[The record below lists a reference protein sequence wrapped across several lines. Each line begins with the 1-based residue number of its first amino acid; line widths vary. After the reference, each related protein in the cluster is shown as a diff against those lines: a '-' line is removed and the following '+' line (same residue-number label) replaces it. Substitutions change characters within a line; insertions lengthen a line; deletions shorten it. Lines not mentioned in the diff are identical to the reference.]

1 MYNQK
6 LYRLRRCPSLRIAD
20 EIFCEVRKIK
30 WRVANAEIAVMF
42 GFLKLVAYESVWH
55 YKFRLLAIV
64 SLFVNTT
71 YRVPV
76 TTEIT
81 NYHFMYSLGVSGKLG
96 KR

>member
-6 LYRLRRCPSLRIAD
+6 LYKLRRRPFLRIAD

-64 SLFVNTT
+64 SLFVNTWT
-71 YRVPV
+71 NKPCI
-76 TTEIT
+76 IT
-81 NYHFMYSLGVSGKLG
+81 
-96 KR
+96 